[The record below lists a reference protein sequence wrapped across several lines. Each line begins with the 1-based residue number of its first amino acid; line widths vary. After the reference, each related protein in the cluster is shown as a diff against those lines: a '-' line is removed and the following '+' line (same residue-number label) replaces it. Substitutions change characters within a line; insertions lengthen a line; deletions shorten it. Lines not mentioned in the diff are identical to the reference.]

1 MKVILYF
8 FVAGVNFVSSMYG
21 FLPPI
26 FAPST
31 RKLAGLPGENHRD
44 AENAEGR
51 RYKTEFKKP
60 CHPEGWRY
68 KSQKRKIKSKSKF
81 KGAGRRPAVQKSDS
95 EWPGKM
101 PATTDCETVPRR
113 CDKLNI
119 VEAFT
124 FQRRL
129 QCAVH

>member
-26 FAPST
+26 FAPSCGT
-31 RKLAGLPGENHRD
+31 IRRAAPPGENHRD

-68 KSQKRKIKSKSKF
+68 KNLRRKLESNSKPNPNF
-81 KGAGRRPAVQKSDS
+81 KGASQRPAVQRQIQ
-95 EWPGKM
+95 
-101 PATTDCETVPRR
+101 RR
-113 CDKLNI
+113 RRDAGGTKKLN
-119 VEAFT
+119 VVQALAF
-124 FQRRL
+124 QGRL